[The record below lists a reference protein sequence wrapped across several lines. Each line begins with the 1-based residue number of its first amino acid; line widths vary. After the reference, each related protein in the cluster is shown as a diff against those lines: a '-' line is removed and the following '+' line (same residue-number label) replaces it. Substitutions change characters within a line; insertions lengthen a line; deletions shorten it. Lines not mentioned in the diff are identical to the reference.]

1 MAAFHPKLP
10 LCRARHAPDQAA
22 ADLQNE
28 IDGLQRVQAIDP
40 DQEIGDSIAVGVARD
55 VGVAD
60 GLVGAELAGDMAECG
75 SADERKRLVAAEE
88 QIGVDAAKMDLVA
101 LG

>member
-1 MAAFHPKLP
+1 MSAFHPKLP
-10 LCRARHAPDQAA
+10 LCGGRHAPDQAA

-40 DQEIGDSIAVGVARD
+40 DNEVGDSIAIGVARD
-55 VGVAD
+55 VGIANR
-60 GLVGAELAGDMAECG
+60 LVGAELAGGMGECCA
-75 SADERKRLVAAEE
+75 ADERKRLVAAEE
-88 QIGVDAAKMDLVA
+88 QIGVDAAEVDLVA